1 MEMTREKIA
10 ALVADVV
17 AQKLEEQNREP
28 TPEAVTFDDMVKA
41 MQSISRPLV
50 SEVPKA
56 DRGIGAARFIRAMAA
71 GKADPERAA
80 KWAKKQW
87 GADDPMTKILEASED
102 AAGGVLIP
110 TQHSNE
116 VIELLRERAVFRGM
130 SPTTVPMPTGSLQI
144 PKITGGATATY
155 IGESQNIVKTEQ
167 TTGMVNLTWKKLAAL
182 VPISNDFLRYESY
195 GADSMVRNDLVAAM
209 ADREDIAFI
218 RGDGT
223 EFTPKGLLHFAPAAN
238 KFDAN
243 ATVNIDNI
251 TADVMQAILKLRNAH
266 VRMINVGWLWSPR
279 TTLYLKSLRDT
290 NSNFVFKAELD
301 AGTFFGFPYDD
312 TTNIP
317 DDLGASTESEV
328 YLCDF
333 ADVVL
338 GESMNM
344 MIDTSTEASYWDG
357 SALQSAYSK
366 DLTLMR
372 VISEHDLGVRH
383 DASIVVI
390 EAVKWHW

>member
-1 MEMTREKIA
+1 
-10 ALVADVV
+10 
-17 AQKLEEQNREP
+17 
-28 TPEAVTFDDMVKA
+28 MVKA
-41 MQSISRPLV
+41 MQSISRPQIT
-50 SEVPKA
+50 VPPQE
-56 DRGIGAARFIRAMAA
+56 RGIAAARFIRAMAA
-71 GKADPERAA
+71 GKADPVRAA
-80 KWAKKQW
+80 KWATKQW
-87 GADDPMTKILEASED
+87 GADDEMTKILEASED

-110 TQHSNE
+110 TQHSSE
-116 VIELLRERAVFRGM
+116 VIELLRERAVFRSMG
-130 SPTTVPMPTGSLQI
+130 PTTVPMPTGSLQI

-167 TTGMVNLTWKKLAAL
+167 TTGMVNLSWKKLAAI
-182 VPISNDFLRYESY
+182 VPISNDFLRFESY

-218 RGDGT
+218 RGMGT
-223 EFTPKGLLHFAPAAN
+223 EYTPKGLLNFCPAAN

-243 ATVNIDNI
+243 GTVTI
-251 TADVMQAILKLRNAH
+251 TTITEEALEAILLLRNAH

-290 NSNFVFKAELD
+290 NGNFVFKEELD
-301 AGTFFGFPYDD
+301 AGTFFGFPYAD

-317 DDLGASTESEV
+317 DDLNASTESEV
-328 YLCDF
+328 YLVDF
-333 ADVVL
+333 ADIIL

-383 DASIVVI
+383 DASIVMI
-390 EAVKWHW
+390 QAVKWHW